1 MGFFFYLQAKIAPE
15 NTAMD
20 LISSENLDLDLA
32 QLKTSGEDLIAVA
45 DFCEMNYVQ
54 SEDKEAAYEMTKD
67 YAVQSLASVAYQV
80 NNLAFNFLAA
90 LEGTDFELEKL
101 GHSVNH
107 LAQKIK
113 ISEEKIARKQIGFL
127 AVSKF
132 DQSQFKIVAPKSPEV
147 IKKAPTRMKKI
158 DFTELDHVGHGVA
171 PQDRQRE
178 LSSSLNDSIGNLSI
192 SSGASGFSGTLKYRG
207 LHKYKEKYGTTKSTS
222 TLLSRSSLHSLQT
235 LFQKSPRS
243 PIARPTERPPSPPI
257 SPRVKVVFP
266 YSPQKHDELNLK
278 EGELI
283 TILRKNDDGWWEGV
297 NENGHHGV
305 FPSNY
310 VIQ

>member
-1 MGFFFYLQAKIAPE
+1 MCWTTNWGRITRPP
-15 NTAMD
+15 T
-20 LISSENLDLDLA
+20 
-32 QLKTSGEDLIAVA
+32 LK
-45 DFCEMNYVQ
+45 
-54 SEDKEAAYEMTKD
+54 
-67 YAVQSLASVAYQV
+67 
-80 NNLAFNFLAA
+80 
-90 LEGTDFELEKL
+90 
-101 GHSVNH
+101 
-107 LAQKIK
+107 
-113 ISEEKIARKQIGFL
+113 
-127 AVSKF
+127 
-132 DQSQFKIVAPKSPEV
+132 
-147 IKKAPTRMKKI
+147 
-158 DFTELDHVGHGVA
+158 
-171 PQDRQRE
+171 
-178 LSSSLNDSIGNLSI
+178 LSWDCSSLNDSIGNLSI

-310 VIQ
+310 VIQWWWVNKDIWDLACIFS